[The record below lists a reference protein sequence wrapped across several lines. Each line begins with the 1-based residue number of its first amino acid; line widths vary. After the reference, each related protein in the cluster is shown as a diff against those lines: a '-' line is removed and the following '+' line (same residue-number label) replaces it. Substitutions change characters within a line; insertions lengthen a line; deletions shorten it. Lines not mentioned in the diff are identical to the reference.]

1 MVKEML
7 KLDLHIHSQYSED
20 ARGTPKEIIKSL
32 KKKGINGMCIT
43 DHNTVKGSL
52 EALKICPKDFIISL
66 GLPLASSE
74 YWE

>member
-32 KKKGINGMCIT
+32 KKKGINGMC
-43 DHNTVKGSL
+43 KY
-52 EALKICPKDFIISL
+52 APKILLLYQVQKFQRWKAI
-66 GLPLASSE
+66 
-74 YWE
+74 Y